1 MPTNEKNRKISAK
14 QYYIE
19 INGEKVPVT
28 EEVYRAYYRPVW
40 AEHKREERSRK
51 CRLPNGTRCNKKCS
65 ECTMMK
71 NGSDLSLESLN
82 EEVGFEPQSDYNIAD
97 VFEKK
102 ELLKRLHTVLDELE
116 EIDCKI
122 VKLKYFEAKS
132 EREIASI
139 VGFKSH
145 KSVSKRLNKALAFLR
160 DKLKD
165 FI

>member
-1 MPTNEKNRKISAK
+1 MSNNETTAK
-14 QYYIE
+14 EYYIE
-19 INGEKVPVT
+19 VNGEKIPVT

-40 AEHKREERSRK
+40 AEHKREERRRK
-51 CRLPNGTRCNKKCS
+51 CRLLNGTRCSKKCS

-71 NGSDLSLESLN
+71 NGSDLSLDSLD
-82 EEVGFEPQSDYNIAD
+82 EDIGFETQSDYD
-97 VFEKK
+97 VAGIFEKQ
-102 ELLKRLHTVLDELE
+102 ELLQRLHTVLDELE
-116 EIDCKI
+116 DIDREI
-122 VKLKYFEAKS
+122 VKLRYYESKS
-132 EREIASI
+132 ERAIASI

>member
-1 MPTNEKNRKISAK
+1 MSNNEKAAK
-14 QYYIE
+14 EYYIDV
-19 INGEKVPVT
+19 NGEKILVT

-40 AEHKREERSRK
+40 VEHKREERRRK

-71 NGSDLSLESLN
+71 NGSDLSLDSLD
-82 EEVGFEPQSDYNIAD
+82 EDIGFEPQSDYD
-97 VFEKK
+97 VASTFEKR
-102 ELLKRLHTVLDELE
+102 ELLQRLHTVLDELE
-116 EIDCKI
+116 DIDREIL
-122 VKLKYFEAKS
+122 KLRYYESKS
-132 EREIASI
+132 EREIATI

-145 KSVSKRLNKALAFLR
+145 KSVSKRLNKALTFLR